1 MKLEGKVA
9 LVTGAGSGIG
19 RAIALLFAKEGADIA
34 VNDVDI
40 SSAEATAKAVKQ
52 IGQRTIAIRADVA
65 KSDDVDA
72 MVDRVVSELGGI
84 HILVNN
90 AGTTPPNVP
99 TLEQS
104 VEDWDRVVA
113 VILRG
118 SYLCAQRAGQWMA
131 SHKTGKIVN
140 ISSIAGIGGFPRQ
153 TSYGSAKAGVI
164 NMTRV
169 LAIEWAPYNINV
181 NSIAPGYTMTPMV
194 EGGVKKGVFAIE
206 DLEKQIPFGRLAEP
220 DDIAKAALFL
230 ASDDASYIT
239 GVTLPV
245 DGGLLVLGCQGL

>member
-9 LVTGAGSGIG
+9 LITGAGSGIG

-34 VNDVDI
+34 VNDIDI

-52 IGQRTIAIRADVA
+52 IGQRAIAIRANVA

-90 AGTTPPNVP
+90 AGIAPSNVP

-104 VEDWDRVVA
+104 LEEWDRVVA

-118 SYLCAQRAGQWMA
+118 SYLCARRAGQWMVN
-131 SHKTGKIVN
+131 HKTGKIIN
-140 ISSIAGIGGFPRQ
+140 ISSVKGITGLVAH
-153 TSYGSAKAGVI
+153 TSYGSAKAGII
-164 NMTRV
+164 NMTRT
-169 LAIEWAPYNINV
+169 LAIEWALFNINV
-181 NSIAPGYTMTPMV
+181 NCIAPGYVMTPML
-194 EGGVKKGVFAIE
+194 EGGIKKGLFTVE
-206 DLEKQIPFGRLAEP
+206 DLQKQIPLGRLAEP

-230 ASDDASYIT
+230 ASNDANYVT
-239 GVTLPV
+239 GITLPV
-245 DGGLLVLGCQGL
+245 DGGFLA